1 MVEKKKHPCADCH
14 HCQWCSEDR
23 CRLCLKATCV
33 KKLSLAE
40 QIELYEQLNRPQTL
54 DKKLK
59 DH

>member
-14 HCQWCSEDR
+14 HCQWCSDDR
-23 CRLCLKATCV
+23 CHLCLKETCV

-40 QIELYEQLNRPQTL
+40 QIELYEQLNRPKTL
-54 DKKLK
+54 DKKLE